1 MINKEDTIY
10 KFGFFSKKL
19 KKYWVLIVLIIG
31 VPALLLFG
39 HFYIKF
45 SFKTLDYLQRENS
58 KYSLVQNIDSVT
70 GVVDSIYSDRGG
82 SFVKLTDSNK
92 IWFEVSEN
100 KMYDKYL
107 LCDFLRQNDSIVKR
121 KNNDT
126 LFIYRQKKIY
136 FFKLGQLNNK

>member
-1 MINKEDTIY
+1 MINKKSAI
-10 KFGFFSKKL
+10 FSKIL
-19 KKYWVLIVLIIG
+19 KKYWVLIVLIIV
-31 VPALLLFG
+31 VPAILLLG
-39 HFYIKF
+39 YSYLKF
-45 SFKTLDYLQRENS
+45 SLKTLDYLQRENS
-58 KYSLVQNIDSVT
+58 EYSLVQTIDTVT

-82 SFVKLTDSNK
+82 SFVKLTDTNK

>member
-39 HFYIKF
+39 YFYIKF

-58 KYSLVQNIDSVT
+58 KYSLVQNIDSVI